1 MNLVKSIIF
10 FSICLMLNTKVS
22 AQEILNADLNEAM
35 VNGETEFYQE
45 LLMNIRFPSE
55 ARKNGIM
62 GLSIFSFNVNCK
74 SEITDLKFKSTL
86 NYGIEDEIRNQLNT
100 LKFNWKP
107 CGQRIDSVKILVKVA
122 FSMNSQYHPKEADVV
137 VNAMGNFPVIPDKQL
152 MDDLNIALKRN
163 KTEEAKK
170 HLKLLLLR
178 YPYDD
183 EYLKLEQQLNQE

>member
-1 MNLVKSIIF
+1 MN
-10 FSICLMLNTKVS
+10 VS
-22 AQEILNADLNEAM
+22 GQEILNADLNDAM

-74 SEITDLKFKSTL
+74 SKITNLKFESTL
-86 NYGIEDEIRNQLNT
+86 DYGIEDEIRNQLNT
-100 LKFNWKP
+100 LKFKWKS
-107 CGQRIDSVKILVKVA
+107 CGQRGDSVKILVKLA
-122 FSMNSQYHPKEADVV
+122 FSINSQYHPKEADVV

-170 HLKLLLLR
+170 YLKLLLLR
-178 YPYDD
+178 YPFDN
-183 EYLKLEQQLNQE
+183 EYLKLERQLNQQ